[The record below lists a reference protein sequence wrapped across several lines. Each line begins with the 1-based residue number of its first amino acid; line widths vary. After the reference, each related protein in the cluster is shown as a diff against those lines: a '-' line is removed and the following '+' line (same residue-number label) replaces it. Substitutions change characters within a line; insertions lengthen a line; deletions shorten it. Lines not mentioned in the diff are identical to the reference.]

1 MLKKNWAF
9 ADWWLF
15 VFFNY
20 ATWSIVQNLV
30 CSLDCLCS
38 IHYAL
43 PNMFCLVVKIHNVV
57 KINKTSNLFTILYF
71 QLFLCKDIN
80 EDCDHFMVPFRS
92 SFHVFHFMGILLSI
106 NIVVK
111 QLNSIKKKNL
121 KIFSRNSPPF
131 CQGIRNTN

>member
-80 EDCDHFMVPFRS
+80 EDCA
-92 SFHVFHFMGILLSI
+92 SFKYSYYL
-106 NIVVK
+106 IVHWWISFVK
-111 QLNSIKKKNL
+111 LDETNSNSLDLIIALNNWMSKV
-121 KIFSRNSPPF
+121 SDSY
-131 CQGIRNTN
+131 